1 MEFERSSETN
11 AILRK
16 LEEDASRVVIEKK
29 AKRGS
34 IASREVAERMEY
46 RSSATKNDFGNQ
58 FVTGV
63 VIEVLYVFVFVFV
76 RCFVYI
82 YIQRQVARVRWKQ
95 HFWAAKRMTYSE
107 LQKI

>member
-63 VIEVLYVFVFVFV
+63 VIEVFVCICICIRTMF
-76 RCFVYI
+76 CLYI
-82 YIQRQVARVRWKQ
+82 YSAPSSK
-95 HFWAAKRMTYSE
+95 S
-107 LQKI
+107 